1 MRDNHQLNDMLIS
14 YHPFKMISTYHLYKE
29 VLMKKFSIDM
39 EVRDNELDSQGIVNN
54 ANYMIYLSHAR
65 HKHVHHLG
73 INFDQYAKDNLK
85 LIVLSCT
92 MKFKNSLKAND
103 QFTVSSSIGASEY
116 PYQWV
121 YNQDIKRLSDNKII
135 LKAIF
140 TSTCVNENAA
150 AEEDKLYIPELIKNI
165 IGE

>member
-1 MRDNHQLNDMLIS
+1 MRYYYHNNDMLIS
-14 YHPFKMISTYHLYKE
+14 YQNKKMISTYQNKKG

-65 HKHVHHLG
+65 HKHVHNLG
-73 INFDQYAKDNLK
+73 INFDQYAKENQK

-103 QFTVSSSIGASEY
+103 QFSVSSKIGASEY

-121 YNQDIKRLSDNKII
+121 YNQEIKRLSDNKII

-140 TSTCVNENAA
+140 TSTCVNENATD
-150 AEEDKLYIPELIKNI
+150 EEEKLYVPELIKKI
-165 IGE
+165 INE